1 MFLIVADSYSKW
13 VEAFPV
19 NLANPASKIEK
30 LRYVFATHGLP
41 KICVTDNAS
50 CFTSNEI
57 RHITSAPYH
66 PATNGPSESPEHFE
80 GVIISQQR

>member
-50 CFTSNEI
+50 CFTSNGMESGTSLVH
-57 RHITSAPYH
+57 HIIQLQM
-66 PATNGPSESPEHFE
+66 
-80 GVIISQQR
+80 V